1 MAIDWFQTLQ
11 DEDAKSLEV
20 FERLKVMVSD
30 EAAPLMLAS
39 DTYREVELAAQAFD
53 RIVCRMEDDAA
64 NDDILK
70 AADMLQDRWAKL
82 ATLAVNVL
90 RQRQGKSTIA
100 FPGT

>member
-1 MAIDWFQTLQ
+1 MAMNWFQTLQ
-11 DEDAKSLEV
+11 DEDAKSLTV
-20 FERLKVMVSD
+20 LERLRVMAGDKNV
-30 EAAPLMLAS
+30 PVMLAS
-39 DTYREVELAAQAFD
+39 DTYREVEQAAQAFD
-53 RIVCRMEDDAA
+53 RIVSRMEDDDAS
-64 NDDILK
+64 DDILR